1 MSMSRL
7 GRVAGLVVVV
17 SALAGCGNLNP
28 GVAVKAGDET
38 VTVREVDD
46 TTGDYCEAILTQLQT
61 NKQVVPNRYLRS
73 GVAGILAQR
82 SVAEQLA
89 IEYDVE
95 PGERY
100 DDKVVQVEQSVRDA
114 RPESSR
120 PRWST
125 VETAGTYIESVQAAV
140 GEQLL
145 TEEGTTGAQ
154 YSDQVARGRQAYEEW
169 ISEHGVELQPAV
181 RRRDGQGQHRAG
193 RHRGLVPRRR
203 QRQGR
208 CGRGARP
215 GYAESLPGAHSCG

>member
-46 TTGDYCEAILTQLQT
+46 TTGDYCEAILTQLET

-73 GVAGILAQR
+73 GIAGILAQR

-89 IEYDVE
+89 VEYDVE

-100 DDKVVQVEQSVRDA
+100 DEKVVQVEQSVRTLDPSVQDA
-114 RPESSR
+114 VV
-120 PRWST
+120 T
-125 VETAGTYIESVQAAV
+125 VETAGTYIESIQAAV
-140 GEQLL
+140 GEELL
-145 TEEGTTGAQ
+145 SDEGTTGAQ

-169 ISEHGVELQPAV
+169 ISEHGVSFNPQFGVAMVKGNIEPADTAV
-181 RRRDGQGQHRAG
+181 SFPVGDNAKAG
-193 RHRGLVPRRR
+193 AAQEPD
-203 QRQGR
+203 QT
-208 CGRGARP
+208 
-215 GYAESLPGAHSCG
+215 YAESLPGAHSCG

>member
-38 VTVREVDD
+38 VTVREVDN

-73 GVAGILAQR
+73 GIAGILAQR

-100 DDKVVQVEQSVRDA
+100 DEKVVQVEQSVRTLDPSVQDA
-114 RPESSR
+114 VV
-120 PRWST
+120 T

-140 GEQLL
+140 GEELL
-145 TEEGTTGAQ
+145 TAEGTTGAQ

-169 ISEHGVELQPAV
+169 ISEHGVSFNPQFGVAMVKGNIEPADTAV
-181 RRRDGQGQHRAG
+181 SFPVGDNAKAG
-193 RHRGLVPRRR
+193 ASQEPD
-203 QRQGR
+203 Q
-208 CGRGARP
+208 

>member
-1 MSMSRL
+1 VSMSRL

-73 GVAGILAQR
+73 GIAGVLAQR

-89 IEYDVE
+89 TEYDVE
-95 PGERY
+95 PGERH
-100 DDKVVQVEQSVRDA
+100 DEKVVQVEQSVSSLDPSVQDA
-114 RPESSR
+114 VV
-120 PRWST
+120 T
-125 VETAGTYIESVQAAV
+125 VETAGTYIESVEAAV
-140 GEQLL
+140 GEKLL
-145 TEEGTTGAQ
+145 TAEGTTGAK

-169 ISEHGVELQPAV
+169 ISEHGVSFNPQFGVAMVKGNVEPADTAV
-181 RRRDGQGQHRAG
+181 SLPVGDNAKAG
-193 RHRGLVPRRR
+193 ASQEPD
-203 QRQGR
+203 Q
-208 CGRGARP
+208 A
-215 GYAESLPGAHSCG
+215 YAESLPGAHSCG

>member
-73 GVAGILAQR
+73 GIAGVLAQR

-89 IEYDVE
+89 VEYDVE

-100 DDKVVQVEQSVRDA
+100 DEKVVQVEQSVRTLDPSVQA
-114 RPESSR
+114 AVV
-120 PRWST
+120 T

-140 GEQLL
+140 GTKLL
-145 TEEGTTGAQ
+145 AAEGTTDAK

-169 ISEHGVELQPAV
+169 ISEHGVSFNPQFGVAMVKGNVEPADTAV
-181 RRRDGQGQHRAG
+181 SFPVGDNAKAG
-193 RHRGLVPRRR
+193 ASNEPD
-203 QRQGR
+203 Q
-208 CGRGARP
+208 A
-215 GYAESLPGAHSCG
+215 YAESLPGAHSCG